1 MERLFEC
8 GYISTPERVIFLERL
23 WLVREIKPA
32 STHLHTTY
40 VLNRKTG
47 NYQSEPENKKV
58 AIQDLRATLVEEHC
72 LLTFLSAV
80 AKSCLCVSVCLFICL
95 CVTSVF
101 LGVWSISSH
110 LCNRNNSALLNLNLC
125 FHHSSSRKLHV
136 CDGSACI
143 FNQRC

>member
-80 AKSCLCVSVCLFICL
+80 AKSCLCVSVCLSVYLSVCYQCL
-95 CVTSVF
+95 SGS
-101 LGVWSISSH
+101 LKHQLSSMQQKQ
-110 LCNRNNSALLNLNLC
+110 LCPIKSESMLPPQYEPKITRLWWLC
-125 FHHSSSRKLHV
+125 LYF
-136 CDGSACI
+136 
-143 FNQRC
+143 